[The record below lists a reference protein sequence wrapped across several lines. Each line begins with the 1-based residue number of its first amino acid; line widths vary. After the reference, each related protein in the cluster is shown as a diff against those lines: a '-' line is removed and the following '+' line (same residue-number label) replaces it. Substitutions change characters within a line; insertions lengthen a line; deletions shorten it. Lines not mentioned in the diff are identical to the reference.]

1 MCIKLNRDLNKKEG
15 SVYIES
21 TENPSG
27 NFVRIPISLFVDR
40 SLSVLEVLVEYLK
53 EEMHFTYHEIAV
65 MTNRDDRTIW
75 TVYNRAKKKREK
87 TPKPTMQKSEVFI
100 PLNVLLDRT
109 LSVLEVLVEYLKEKL
124 HLTYHEI
131 AVLTN
136 RNDRT
141 IWTVYNRAKKK
152 RAK

>member
-1 MCIKLNRDLNKKEG
+1 MILVSRDLNKKEG
-15 SVYIES
+15 IYRELSV
-21 TENPSG
+21 NPSG
-27 NFVRIPISLFVDR
+27 NFVRIPVSLFVDR

-53 EEMHFTYHEIAV
+53 EEMHFTFHEIAV

-75 TVYNRAKKKREK
+75 TVYNRTHKKREK
-87 TPKPTMQKSEVFI
+87 TPKPLLQKSEVFI

-141 IWTVYNRAKKK
+141 IWTVYSRAQKK
-152 RAK
+152 RKV

>member
-1 MCIKLNRDLNKKEG
+1 MSVVKKEG
-15 SVYIES
+15 VEYNKDS
-21 TENPSG
+21 ENPSG
-27 NFVRIPISLFVDR
+27 NFVRIPVSLFMDR

-53 EEMHFTYHEIAV
+53 EEMHFTFHEIAV

-75 TVYNRAKKKREK
+75 TVYSRVKKKREK
-87 TPKPTMQKSEVFI
+87 KSKPELQKSEVFV
-100 PLNVLLDRT
+100 PLSVLLDRT

-141 IWTVYNRAKKK
+141 IWTVYDRARKK
-152 RAK
+152 RMK

>member
-1 MCIKLNRDLNKKEG
+1 MNSDIYKKEG
-15 SVYIES
+15 LEY
-21 TENPSG
+21 TENSKNPSG
-27 NFVRIPISLFVDR
+27 NYVRIPVSLFKDR

-53 EEMHFTYHEIAV
+53 EEMHFTFHEIAV

-75 TVYNRAKKKREK
+75 TVYSRVKKKREK
-87 TPKPTMQKSEVFI
+87 TQKPPLEKSEVFI

-141 IWTVYNRAKKK
+141 IWTVYNRARKK
-152 RAK
+152 RMIFLA

>member
-1 MCIKLNRDLNKKEG
+1 MDRDLNKKEG
-15 SVYIES
+15 SLYVGKS
-21 TENPSG
+21 ENPSG
-27 NFVRIPISLFVDR
+27 NFVRIPVSLFVDR

-53 EEMHFTYHEIAV
+53 EEMHYTYHEIAV

-75 TVYNRAKKKREK
+75 TVYNRAQKKRLK
-87 TPKPTMQKSEVFI
+87 TSKPVLQKSEVFI
-100 PLNVLLDRT
+100 PLSVLLDRA

-141 IWTVYNRAKKK
+141 IWTVYNRGQKK
-152 RAK
+152 RNK

>member
-1 MCIKLNRDLNKKEG
+1 LNKDLNKKEG
-15 SVYIES
+15 SLYRENS
-21 TENPSG
+21 QNPSG
-27 NFVRIPISLFVDR
+27 NFVRIPISLFMDR

-53 EEMHFTYHEIAV
+53 EEMHFTFHEIAV

-75 TVYNRAKKKREK
+75 TVYSRAKKKREK
-87 TPKPTMQKSEVFI
+87 SPKPSLEKSEVFI
-100 PLNVLLDRT
+100 PLSVLLDRA

-141 IWTVYNRAKKK
+141 IWTVYNRATKK
-152 RAK
+152 RSNAK